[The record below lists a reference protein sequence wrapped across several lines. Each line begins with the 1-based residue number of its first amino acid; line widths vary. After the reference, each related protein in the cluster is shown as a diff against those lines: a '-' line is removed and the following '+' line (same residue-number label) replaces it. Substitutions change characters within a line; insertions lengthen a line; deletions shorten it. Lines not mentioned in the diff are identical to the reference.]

1 MMPSHALTIA
11 GRIFNQVV
19 RDRRTF
25 ALIMIVPIVVMTL
38 IWLSFPKEM
47 GMLDYIAPALLAT
60 LAIFFGFLLT
70 GISFLRERSQGTLE
84 RLMAS
89 PVSRSDIVLGY
100 LFGFFIFALAQT
112 VIILFYTIYVLDVH
126 YTGDLWQIFV
136 FQILV
141 LICAINLGI
150 FISTFA
156 RNEFQMVQFIP
167 LIILPQ
173 VFLCGVLW
181 PVEQMSTALQW
192 VAKFLP
198 LTYAVDGLREI
209 MLQGKSLI
217 EVGFDLGILVAFAV
231 GISLITAFTLKRSAG
246 S

>member
-1 MMPSHALTIA
+1 MHSHTLTIA
-11 GRIFNQVV
+11 GRIFNQVI
-19 RDRRTF
+19 RDHRTF
-25 ALIMIVPIVVMTL
+25 ALIMVVPIVVMTL
-38 IWLSFPKEM
+38 IWLSFPKEL

-89 PVSRSDIVLGY
+89 PVTRADIVLGY
-100 LFGFFIFALAQT
+100 LLGFFIFALAQT
-112 VIILFYTIYVLDVH
+112 TIILFYTIYVLDIH

-136 FQILV
+136 FQVIV
-141 LICAINLGI
+141 LTGAINLGI

-173 VFLCGVLW
+173 VFLGGILW
-181 PVEQMSTALQW
+181 PVEQMSTGLQW

-209 MLQGKSLI
+209 MLHGKSLM
-217 EVGFDLGILVAFAV
+217 EVGLDLGVLTAFAA
-231 GISLITAFTLKRSAG
+231 GISIITAFTLRRSSG
-246 S
+246 G

>member
-1 MMPSHALTIA
+1 MPDHAFTIA
-11 GRIFNQVV
+11 GRIFNQII

-25 ALIMIVPIVVMTL
+25 ALIMVVPVVVMTL
-38 IWLSFPKEM
+38 IWLSFPDEM
-47 GMLDYIAPALLAT
+47 GMLDYVAPALLAT
-60 LAIFFGFLLT
+60 LALFFGFLLT

-89 PVSRSDIVLGY
+89 PVSRADIVLGY
-100 LFGFFIFALAQT
+100 LFGFFTFALAQT
-112 VIILFYTIYVLDVH
+112 AIIVFYTIYVLDVH
-126 YTGDLWQIFV
+126 YIGDLWQIFV
-136 FQILV
+136 FQVVV
-141 LICAINLGI
+141 LTGAINLGI

-181 PVEQMSTALQW
+181 PVEQMATPLQW

-198 LTYAVDGLREI
+198 LTYAVEGLRDI

-217 EVGFDLGILVAFAV
+217 DVGFDLGILVAFV
-231 GISLITAFTLKRSAG
+231 IGISVITAFTLRRSAG
-246 S
+246 N

>member
-1 MMPSHALTIA
+1 MLPRYALTIA
-11 GRIFNQVV
+11 GRIFNQIV

-38 IWLSFPKEM
+38 IWLSFPKEL

-89 PVSRSDIVLGY
+89 PVSRLDIVLGY
-100 LFGFFIFALAQT
+100 LFGFFTFALAQT
-112 VIILFYTIYVLDVH
+112 AIIVFYTIYVLDVH

-136 FQILV
+136 FQVVV
-141 LICAINLGI
+141 LTGAINLGI

-181 PVEQMSTALQW
+181 PVEQMSSALQW

-209 MLQGKSLI
+209 MLHGKSLI
-217 EVGFDLGILVAFAV
+217 EVGFDLGILVAFTV
-231 GISLITAFTLKRSAG
+231 GISIITAFTLRRGAG
-246 S
+246 N